1 MKKKLKIL
9 FIFFSLTFGGLELAS
24 SFLLWIGLFPNQFA
38 KNGFT
43 KPKHIEYQGES
54 FKTEKELWGVWRKVN
69 SSSRHARTCFDVVL
83 LSNNI
88 GARDKQDYFKS
99 DPEDSIVALGD
110 SFMEGYGVGNNDV
123 LPALIQK

>member
-1 MKKKLKIL
+1 M
-9 FIFFSLTFGGLELAS
+9 
-24 SFLLWIGLFPNQFA
+24 
-38 KNGFT
+38 
-43 KPKHIEYQGES
+43 
-54 FKTEKELWGVWRKVN
+54 
-69 SSSRHARTCFDVVL
+69 L

-123 LPALIQK
+123 LPALIQKSTKRKVYNFGISYDFGILQYYIIYKNLAVNFHNTVILGLSRLMILQIMIRQK